1 MEDRGGLLWNRNS
14 RFPIPISGWPQPA
27 ARFGNNPTRNSLHHI
42 PQSPVLLRS
51 QGKSRIV

>member
-1 MEDRGGLLWNRNS
+1 MEDHGGLLWNRNS